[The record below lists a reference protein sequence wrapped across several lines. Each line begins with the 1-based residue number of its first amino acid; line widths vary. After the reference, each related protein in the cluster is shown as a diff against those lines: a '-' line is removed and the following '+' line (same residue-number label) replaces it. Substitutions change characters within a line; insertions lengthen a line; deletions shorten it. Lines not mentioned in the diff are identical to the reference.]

1 MKGLTH
7 FISAVAA
14 ASCVPGVIEHASS
27 ERGLILVLAG
37 AFGLLPDWLDF
48 KWTRY
53 LERTHHDIRPT
64 EDAFDA
70 DAIAMQMAQILETV
84 WASGQPQRVQLHTMQ
99 LASDRWQRYSLR
111 FDPYDHQLTVKRGPI
126 VDTGQQFVCATQ
138 SVTAIRSLSMPVYYG
153 YDGDLKVDI
162 FEGPTIEF
170 SVQRD
175 PKTKEKRIEIDFLP
189 WHRRWTHSLT
199 LGIVLG
205 GLLAL
210 GLGWQTGLAIG
221 LGWITHVLQ
230 DQLGHMGSN
239 LWWPLTTR
247 RSAGLKWMH
256 SGDALPN
263 FLTVWLAV
271 AVILLNIN
279 LAADVPQFTVANWL
293 IWGVI
298 LPSVGLGSAYVYTQR
313 ATAAQRQK
321 RKMVEL
327 MEELV
332 EPQV

>member
-1 MKGLTH
+1 MKGFTH

-53 LERTHHDIRPT
+53 LETTHHDIRP
-64 EDAFDA
+64 DANAFDA
-70 DAIAMQMAQILETV
+70 NAIATELTAILDNVWQTET
-84 WASGQPQRVQLHTMQ
+84 SQRVQLHTMQ
-99 LASDRWQRYSLR
+99 LASDRWQRYSIW
-111 FDPYDHQLTVKRGPI
+111 FDPYDQQLTVKRGPI
-126 VDTGQQFVCATQ
+126 VDTGQQFVCETQLRTAT
-138 SVTAIRSLSMPVYYG
+138 TALQMPVYYG

-175 PKTKEKRIEIDFLP
+175 PKTKQKRIEVDFLP

-199 LGIVLG
+199 LGIVFGAVLG
-205 GLLAL
+205 IF
-210 GLGWQTGLAIG
+210 LGWQTGLAIG

-239 LWWPLTTR
+239 LWWPITKR
-247 RSAGLKWMH
+247 RSSGLKWMH
-256 SGDALPN
+256 SGDAIPN
-263 FLTVWLAV
+263 FLSVWLAV

-279 LAADVPQFTVANWL
+279 FAAQVPQFSVANWL
-293 IWGVI
+293 IWGVL
-298 LPSVGLGSAYVYTQR
+298 LPSVVLGGTYIYGQR
-313 ATAAQRQK
+313 LTKSQRQT
-321 RKMVEL
+321 RKIVEL